1 MTLSSV
7 RVRFLLVCGFLCLAL
22 SLFGFVRA
30 FAQSDDPPTPAVDA
44 AATDATWATWD
55 GLSAQVQ
62 AKVDPRLLAEFR
74 GEVAPAHLASMLES
88 PAQRSGAVIQPTVM
102 QHTEAQPIAQTR
114 FLVILHEQP
123 HVDVPAQ
130 GVYASAAEQRN
141 AVVNELAAH
150 AQRSQSSLRTLLDA
164 RRQVGAVTGY
174 QPFTIV
180 NAIAVDG
187 DLSTLTTLA
196 QRADVTRIVANY
208 PLVRIDNDLPA
219 SPDEAPAAR
228 QAPAAQTE
236 EYPWNIPFT
245 GVNRVWL
252 ELGVR
257 GEGAVVGGFDTG
269 VVYDHPALVSAYR
282 GYVNAITFD
291 HNYNWF
297 EPDGKLYPNGN
308 LGPSA
313 SDEPYDCDYQ
323 THGTHTMGTMIGDGG
338 TQARAIGM
346 APGARWIAVPGI
358 CGNTMPG
365 VGIADDIG
373 GLKAFQWF
381 LCPTDLSGDLAT
393 ADCSKAPDVIN
404 NSWGSAN
411 PVGTLFQ
418 PALQA
423 LRAAGTSVVFAA
435 GNTGRAAGI
444 GSPAHLPEAL
454 TVGAIDYRANIAYF
468 SSQGPSFSDLEL
480 KPNLSAPGVDVLSSV
495 SSLYYGSGS
504 GTSMASPHVAGL
516 VALLVSADLK
526 DGFRDF
532 TVDEIEQFILSTV
545 VDGGDPGPDYLFG
558 QGYID
563 AFRSVR
569 WATSAGELTGVIA
582 DAQSR
587 APISGV
593 EIYGVNIT
601 TSDVFTVTTDSQGG
615 FSLSVPAGRYNL
627 ALHHLLYE
635 STVATNQPVVTG
647 ALLTSNFQM
656 TAKPRAPLT
665 GVVRSANVAVAGA
678 SVYLKTTTPVQTTS
692 GADGSFRLNVPAGRY
707 TLVVEARGHKHFER
721 EVTVSAHGAVVDY
734 TLTTAPTI
742 LLVNADASAG
752 WFYGWPVHP
761 FVEWALQQNGYLYDL
776 WEIQYTDFFDTAELV
791 DGTQASG
798 VPSVTTLRNYD
809 VVLWM
814 HSGCSGYAYYHGC
827 TWGTPAK
834 VNADG
839 VLAEYLD
846 SGGRLLIS
854 GQDIGRSD
862 GDLGFYD
869 HYLKADL
876 QYDFGAYENAT
887 LDALYFLDGLSL
899 EVTNAS
905 QYGSPNSVSELS
917 PDAVATS
924 GGAFPILE
932 YAYIGEPAALAVAPC
947 NEDYRAI
954 YFAMGYE
961 NVAPRG
967 DLRSDD
973 MSALVARSI
982 EWLVGADTVTL
993 YHLNSM
999 VTAQSGAAGSRQSY
1013 AIVLEN
1019 NSAHP
1024 LTISVALSGA
1034 QWPASLSGD
1043 NGPLGDSVVVD
1054 ACDRQ
1059 QLLLSVQIPTDAPLG
1074 ATDTVTLTSVAPE
1087 ASIPRQQQAF
1097 VTSALPQWQRA
1108 APMPTGRHAASV
1120 ATVNGDVYVAGGRS
1134 IDPGYLTSLVRYEPC
1149 ADVWA
1154 TLAPMPEPLA
1164 YAVAGAIG
1172 RRIYVAGG
1180 LSGTAY
1186 SFLDKLWIYD
1196 VDSNTW
1202 REGASLPLKLI
1213 GSAAAVWRDR
1223 LYVFGGLSEYDYHP
1237 ALLYYDTTLEQW
1249 INAGE
1254 VPFPGYIY
1262 SLSAATWND
1271 EIYLV
1276 QTGDPWQEMF
1286 IFNPAEGTWRSASAH
1301 DIARYGA
1308 SLVAEGDY
1316 LYLVGGQY
1324 DTSSATER
1332 YDPRQDRWIRL
1343 ADLQSINRLYAGV
1356 AASTDRLI
1364 VFGGE
1369 YGVQETEVL
1378 SLRPNYCDSS
1388 ARSFPQ
1394 VTGVGATFDV
1404 AIHLKT
1410 GVGPIENSQFTA
1422 PLPVDV
1428 TFEGFYENPVGAIYN
1443 AAGHAVEWQGS
1454 LPVNGSN
1461 TVVFT
1466 LRSSADTP
1474 PDTWHT
1480 GEVIFSGV
1488 GYKFTRGWRTLVLQ
1502 ADFSPSVKKAGAFT
1516 IIDGER
1522 MTYTISLNGRTPI
1535 GGSLRLTDTLP
1546 NALTMIPASLSAT
1559 LGEIVF
1565 EPAQN
1570 LLTWRGV
1577 LSNRLTAFLN
1587 TTATYQW
1594 GDSKGEGDVTD
1605 VAFEWEEISSTGK
1618 ILLSGDS
1625 GQICDVAVGFDF
1637 PFFGELHSTLCVD
1650 TNGFVTVGG
1659 VYQGSYLSCPFPN
1672 GSSTGIIAGYAM
1684 DLVVEDGVY
1693 AQTVGESPNR
1703 RLILQWKDA
1712 HRFGYDPS
1720 PSVDFQIVLF
1730 ESGNI
1735 DFRILRTPA
1744 MRNSYTVIGVQA
1756 TGGAQGVTYSCG
1768 NRPLENGLAVKFLAP
1783 GQSSGGPSAQLSYAV
1798 SLVPGTDANRVLT
1811 NTAVLETPAGPLTR
1825 TAGVLANP
1833 IYMDR
1838 STATADVAEVLVAQ
1852 PFNYQFELRNTGR
1865 VTATRAELRN
1875 TLPPQLTYLP
1885 GTLTCS
1891 AGACTVA
1898 DNRVTWQGTVAP
1910 GEGVTLAY
1918 SATVGIDVPDQ
1929 TVVTN
1934 TAQIDDGYGG
1944 ITEITATVRARQAEL
1959 AGSYVEFD
1967 PPIVHPG
1974 DMVTYTIYLRNS
1986 GGADVGVD
1994 AYHQLPLGVI
2004 YMPGSLWCGTGICD
2018 MQGDTI
2024 YWRGSLSR
2032 RVMVPVRIRAQ
2043 LAPWLTEGSSVMGF
2057 LILQRHDR
2065 PEPYTLSTYLL
2076 LAQRSFLSIIANP
2089 NWRLFFPETYK
2100 TETLEVIILPT
2111 PIAQPV
2117 PTPIPTS
2124 IASPLPTPVP

>member
-7 RVRFLLVCGFLCLAL
+7 RVRILLVCGILCLAL
-22 SLFGFVRA
+22 PLFGFDRA

-44 AATDATWATWD
+44 AATDAAWATWD
-55 GLSAQVQ
+55 ALSLEVQ
-62 AKVDPRLLAEFR
+62 AKVDPRLLSEFR
-74 GEVAPAHLASMLES
+74 GEVVPAHLSSMLES
-88 PAQRSGAVIQPTVM
+88 PAQRSEAGMPPTVVPR
-102 QHTEAQPIAQTR
+102 TGGQPIERTR

-123 HVDVPAQ
+123 NVDVPTE

-141 AVVNELAAH
+141 AVASALAEH
-150 AQRSQSSLRTLLDA
+150 AQQSQSSLRTLLDA
-164 RRQVGAVTGY
+164 RRQLGAVTGY

-180 NAIAVDG
+180 NAIAVDA
-187 DLSTLTTLA
+187 DLPTLAVLA
-196 QRADVTRIVANY
+196 QRADVARIVANY

-219 SPDEAPAAR
+219 SPDAVDTAR
-228 QAPAAQTE
+228 HAPAAQSE
-236 EYPWNIPFT
+236 DYPWNIPFT
-245 GVNRVWL
+245 GASRVWQ

-269 VVYDHPALVSAYR
+269 VVYDHPALVNAYR
-282 GYVNAITFD
+282 GYVNATTFN

-338 TQARAIGM
+338 SQSRAIGM

-358 CGNTMPG
+358 CANTMSG
-365 VGIADDIG
+365 EGIADDIG

-423 LRAAGTSVVFAA
+423 LRAAGTTVVFAA
-435 GNTGRAAGI
+435 GNTGRAASI

-454 TVGAIDYRANIAYF
+454 TVGAVDYRGNIAYF
-468 SSQGPSFSDLEL
+468 SSQGPAFSELEL
-480 KPNLSAPGVDVLSSV
+480 KPNLSAPGLDVLSSV
-495 SSLYYGSGS
+495 SERYYGSGS

-532 TVDEIEQFILSTV
+532 TVDEIEQLILSTV

-558 QGYID
+558 EGYID
-563 AFRSVR
+563 AFRAVR
-569 WATSAGELTGVIA
+569 WATSAGEVTGTIV
-582 DAQSR
+582 DAQSI
-587 APISGV
+587 APIDGV
-593 EIYGVNIT
+593 EIYGININT
-601 TSDVFTVTTDSQGG
+601 GDVFTVTSDSLGG

-627 ALHHLLYE
+627 TLRHLFYE
-635 STVATNQPVVTG
+635 SMVVTNQPVVAG
-647 ALLTSNFQM
+647 ALLTTNFQM
-656 TAKPRAPLT
+656 TAKPRPALT
-665 GVVRSANVAVAGA
+665 GVVRSANLPVAGA
-678 SVYLKTTTPVQTTS
+678 RVYVKSTTPIQTTS

-707 TLVVEARGHKHFER
+707 TLVVEARGHKRFER
-721 EVTVSAHGAVVDY
+721 EVTVTAQGVAVDLA
-734 TLTTAPTI
+734 LTAAPTI

-752 WFYGWPVHP
+752 WFFGWPVHQ
-761 FVEWALQQNGYLYDL
+761 FVEWALKEHGYRYDL
-776 WEIQYTDFFDTAELV
+776 WEIQYTDFFDKAELV
-791 DGTQASG
+791 DGSQASG
-798 VPSVTTLRNYD
+798 VPSLATLRNYD
-809 VVLWM
+809 VVLWV
-814 HSGCSGYAYYHGC
+814 HSGCSGYAYYQGC

-846 SGGRLLIS
+846 NGGRLLIS

-869 HYLKADL
+869 RYLKADL
-876 QYDFGAYENAT
+876 QYDYGAYEDAS
-887 LDALYFLDGLSL
+887 LDALYFLEGLSL

-905 QYGSPNSVSELS
+905 LYGSPNSVSELS

-932 YAYIGEPAALAVAPC
+932 YTYVGEPAALAVAPC
-947 NEDYRAI
+947 NEEYRAI

-967 DLRSDD
+967 NLRNDD

-982 EWLVGADTVTL
+982 EWLVGVDTVTL

-1019 NSAHP
+1019 NSANP
-1024 LTISVALSGA
+1024 LNISVALSGS
-1034 QWPASLSGD
+1034 QWPIYLRGD
-1043 NGPLGDSVVVD
+1043 DGPLGDSVVVD
-1054 ACDRQ
+1054 ACDRL
-1059 QLLLSVQIPTDAPLG
+1059 QLTLSVQIPADAPIG
-1074 ATDTVTLTSVAPE
+1074 ATDTVTLTTVAPE
-1087 ASIPRQQQAF
+1087 AAIPRQEQAF
-1097 VTSALPQWQRA
+1097 VTSALPQWQMA
-1108 APMPTGRHAASV
+1108 APMPTGRHSASV
-1120 ATVNGDVYVAGGRS
+1120 ATVDSNVYVAGGRDAS
-1134 IDPGYLTSLVRYEPC
+1134 SGFLTNLDRYEPC
-1149 ADVWA
+1149 ADRWTA
-1154 TLAPMPEPLA
+1154 LAPMPEPLA

-1172 RRIYVAGG
+1172 RQIYVAGG
-1180 LSGTAY
+1180 LSGITY

-1196 VDSNTW
+1196 VDTNTW
-1202 REGASLPLKLI
+1202 REGAPLPFKLL

-1223 LYVFGGLSEYDYHP
+1223 LYVFGGLSEYDYYP
-1237 ALLYYDTTLEQW
+1237 GVLYYDATLDQW

-1254 VPFPGYIY
+1254 LLYGDYVY
-1262 SLSAATWND
+1262 SISAATWND
-1271 EIYLV
+1271 EIYLA
-1276 QTGDPWQEMF
+1276 QTGNPWQEMF
-1286 IFNPAEGTWRSASAH
+1286 VFNPVDATWRTASTH

-1324 DTSSATER
+1324 GASSATER
-1332 YDPRQDRWIRL
+1332 YDPRQDRWLKL
-1343 ADLQSINRLYAGV
+1343 ADLQVGPRINAGV

-1369 YGVQETEVL
+1369 YGTRDTEIL
-1378 SLRPNYCDSS
+1378 SLRRNYCDSNT
-1388 ARSFPQ
+1388 RSIPQ
-1394 VTGVGATFDV
+1394 ATAVGDTFDL
-1404 AIHLKT
+1404 AIDLET
-1410 GVGPIENSQFTA
+1410 GASPIENGQFTA

-1428 TFEGFYENPVGAIYN
+1428 KFEGFLDNPVGAIYN
-1443 AAGHAVEWQGS
+1443 TAGHAVEWQGP
-1454 LPVNGSN
+1454 LPANGSS

-1474 PDTWHT
+1474 PDTWYS
-1480 GEVIFSGV
+1480 GEVIFSGA
-1488 GYKFTRGWRTLVLQ
+1488 GYQFTRRWRTLVLQ
-1502 ADFSPSVKKAGAFT
+1502 ADFSPSVKTASAST
-1516 IIDGER
+1516 IIEGER
-1522 MTYTISLNGRTPI
+1522 VTYTISLNGRTPI
-1535 GGSLRLTDTLP
+1535 GGSLHLTDTLP
-1546 NALTMIPASLSAT
+1546 NALTVIPASLSAT

-1565 EPAQN
+1565 EPVQN
-1570 LLTWRGV
+1570 LLTWRGI
-1577 LSNRLTAFLN
+1577 LSNRLSAFLN
-1587 TTATYQW
+1587 TTNTYQW
-1594 GDSKGEGDVTD
+1594 GDSMGRGNVTD
-1605 VAFEWEEISSTGK
+1605 VAFEWEDISSTGK
-1618 ILLSGDS
+1618 ILLSGDD

-1637 PFFGELHSTLCVD
+1637 PFFDDSYSTLCVD
-1650 TNGFVTVGG
+1650 TNGFVTVGDTYTG
-1659 VYQGSYLSCPFPN
+1659 TYINCPFPN
-1672 GSSTGIIAGYAM
+1672 GYSTGFIAGYAM
-1684 DLVVEDGVY
+1684 DLIVEDGIYV
-1693 AQTVGESPNR
+1693 QTVGEVPNR

-1712 HRFGYDPS
+1712 RRFGYDGS
-1720 PSVDFQIVLF
+1720 PSLDFQIVLF

-1735 DFRILRTPA
+1735 DLRFLRTPA
-1744 MRNSYTVIGVQA
+1744 MRSSYSVIGIQA
-1756 TGGAQGVTYSCG
+1756 VGGMQGVSYSCG
-1768 NRPLENGLAVKFLAP
+1768 NRSVEGSLGVKFLAP
-1783 GQSSGGPSAQLSYAV
+1783 GQSSSGPSVQLSYAV
-1798 SLVPGTDANRVLT
+1798 SLAPGTDANRVLT
-1811 NTAVLETPAGPLTR
+1811 NTAVVETPAGPLTR
-1825 TAGVLANP
+1825 TADVLANP
-1833 IYMDR
+1833 IYMDT
-1838 STATADVAEVLVAQ
+1838 STVTADVAEVLVAQ

-1875 TLPPQLTYLP
+1875 TLPPQVSYLP
-1885 GTLTCS
+1885 DTLTCS
-1891 AGACTVA
+1891 AGDCTVA
-1898 DNRVTWQGTVAP
+1898 GNRVTWRGMVAP

-1944 ITEITATVRARQAEL
+1944 ITEIVATVRARQAEL

-1974 DMVTYTIYLRNS
+1974 DMVTYTLYLRNS
-1986 GGADVGVD
+1986 GGGDVGVD
-1994 AYHQLPLGVI
+1994 AYHQLPVGVT
-2004 YMPGSLWCGTGICD
+2004 YVAGSLWCGAGVCD

-2024 YWRGSLSR
+2024 HWQGSLSR
-2032 RVMVPVRIRAQ
+2032 RVIVPVRIRAQ
-2043 LAPWLTEGSSVMGF
+2043 LAPWLTEGSSIRGF
-2057 LILQRHDR
+2057 LMLQRHDR
-2065 PEPYTLSTYLL
+2065 PEPYTMPTHLL
-2076 LAQRSFLSIIANP
+2076 LAQRSFLSMIANP

-2100 TETLEVIILPT
+2100 AETLEVILLPT
-2111 PIAQPV
+2111 PIAQPA
-2117 PTPIPTS
+2117 PTPMPTS